1 MVTNRDIASVQRS
14 YPKIY
19 LACHTQHQRRRS
31 NTARLTAHESSILA
45 HLSADEPTRAAA
57 LARHLGVGASTLSAA
72 IKRLGSLGYIARAR
86 DANDGRALALRLSAL
101 GEKAMQNGSVLETGR
116 VRALLA
122 VMSRDERARA
132 IAGLE
137 LLARA
142 ATRLDHEGTET
153 QRHRPETRGRGKE
166 PSARRGQSR

>member
-1 MVTNRDIASVQRS
+1 MVTNREIASVQRS
-14 YPKIY
+14 YPRIY

-45 HLSADEPTRAAA
+45 HLSGDEPTRAAA

-86 DANDGRALALRLSAL
+86 DANDGRALALRLSPL
-101 GEKAMQNGSVLETGR
+101 GAKAMQQGSVLETRR
-116 VRALLA
+116 VKALLA
-122 VMSRDERARA
+122 TMPADERARA
-132 IAGLE
+132 VEGLE

-142 ATRLDHEGTET
+142 AARVVARQESTR
-153 QRHRPETRGRGKE
+153 
-166 PSARRGQSR
+166 